1 MRQWMW
7 VTCVGHRTNCGG
19 PLARTIALKRVRRV
33 RAVCSVS
40 LRTQVTLVW
49 AGSPCHGCVCF
60 QGWGWLKRWPV
71 LFQCCYQAVGTPWLA
86 DDLLIT
92 PTLPFS
98 SPVHCMTCR
107 SSRLDGWLVWMG
119 RKPEIQR
126 QLVLEKVGE
135 GPMEST
141 WGLSGVDP
149 TKTPSSKWALLPSAP
164 QASPQQAAPG
174 ILVRPVFAA
183 MNRPPQ
189 AAPSG

>member
-1 MRQWMW
+1 MW

-60 QGWGWLKRWPV
+60 QGWGWQGWLKRWPV
-71 LFQCCYQAVGTPWLA
+71 LLSSCRDTVA
-86 DDLLIT
+86 DYLLIA
-92 PTLPFS
+92 PTLPLS

-107 SSRLDGWLVWMG
+107 SRLDGWQVWMG
-119 RKPEIQR
+119 RKPGIQW
-126 QLVLEKVGE
+126 QLVLGKVGE
-135 GPMEST
+135 GPMESA